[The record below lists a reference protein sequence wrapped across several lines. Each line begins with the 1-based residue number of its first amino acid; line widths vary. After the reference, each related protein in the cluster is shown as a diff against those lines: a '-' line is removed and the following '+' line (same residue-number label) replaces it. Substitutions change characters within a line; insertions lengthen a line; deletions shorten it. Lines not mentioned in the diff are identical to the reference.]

1 MKRRKRKEKDE
12 DHGFEN
18 KTRHDSPRLHPIL
31 YPLCDKIIRVLEGSE
46 FEWIGSFKS
55 NPAFNKKQQE
65 QRHIPDFEATTR
77 EDWNPNISFLPTIYI
92 FFFLTKPNQAL
103 FPL

>member
-1 MKRRKRKEKDE
+1 MDLKTKR
-12 DHGFEN
+12 GM
-18 KTRHDSPRLHPIL
+18 TPPTL
-31 YPLCDKIIRVLEGSE
+31 YPPSEKIIRVLEGSE

-77 EDWNPNISFLPTIYI
+77 EEWNPNISFFPLYFLG
-92 FFFLTKPNQAL
+92 FFFLTKPNQTL